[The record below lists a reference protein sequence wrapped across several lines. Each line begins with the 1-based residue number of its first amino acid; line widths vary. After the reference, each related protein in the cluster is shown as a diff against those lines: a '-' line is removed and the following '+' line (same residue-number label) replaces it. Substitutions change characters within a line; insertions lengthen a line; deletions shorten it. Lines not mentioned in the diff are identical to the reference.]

1 MTARD
6 DDFAALRRRR
16 FLGYNPDVIVD
27 YLKETAIDVKAMEST
42 GSEAK
47 FAIAEYGHHCGVAGE
62 NTNLTVERGGDDRV
76 CLALE
81 QHTFW

>member
-1 MTARD
+1 
-6 DDFAALRRRR
+6 
-16 FLGYNPDVIVD
+16 
-27 YLKETAIDVKAMEST
+27 MEST

-76 CLALE
+76 GLALE